1 MTYWP
6 LRFLAKWIFEIFY
19 KLKAY
24 GRHNIPHKGPY
35 IVCANH
41 SSFLDPVVICAA
53 IPHRVYWVALK
64 TLYTIWPFAVF
75 LRFAKC
81 IRVNGVIKEALLA
94 IEGGKVIGIFPE
106 GRRTY
111 DGKLMRKGKR
121 GAALLALR
129 TGALV
134 LPAWID
140 GTYQAYPRR
149 AKFPKVHPIN
159 ICFGKVLE
167 FQRHSEEVIDE
178 EIITA
183 AAAKIMKA
191 ISGLAPTPAPSEG

>member
-1 MTYWP
+1 MIYWP

-24 GRHNIPHKGPY
+24 GRDNIPHKGPC

-41 SSFLDPVVICAA
+41 SSFFDPVVICAA

-64 TLYTIWPFAVF
+64 TLYTIWPFAIF
-75 LRFAKC
+75 LQIAEC
-81 IRVNGVIKEALLA
+81 IRVNGVIKEALSA
-94 IEGGKVIGIFPE
+94 IEAGKVIGIFPE

-129 TGALV
+129 TGTPV

-149 AKFPKVHPIN
+149 AKFPGVHPIN
-159 ICFGKVLE
+159 IYFGRVLK
-167 FQRHSEEVIDE
+167 FPRHDEEVIDE
-178 EIITA
+178 EVITA
-183 AAAKIMKA
+183 ATAKIMKA
-191 ISGLAPTPAPSEG
+191 MSELAP